1 MLWKVGQTVGTFLW
15 SCFCIGRVGKRSN
28 KPLVAFFLFFSIVRE
43 ATVCKVKV
51 AHLLS
56 ETLVLV

>member
-15 SCFCIGRVGKRSN
+15 SCFCIGRVEKTGI
-28 KPLVAFFLFFSIVRE
+28 KPPVFFSMVLE
-43 ATVCKVKV
+43 ATVCTIKLSH

-56 ETLVLV
+56 ETLALV